1 MSFQKIKDLDG
12 DGFRQAVIDERE
24 TALVCFVSDW
34 SAPCREMER
43 VILKVAA
50 RFYGTVAFY
59 AVDVDNAPLVAAEYA
74 VASIPTLVFFAR
86 GEERDRMVGVRK
98 CEDLEKMIQRYL

>member
-1 MSFQKIKDLDG
+1 ML
-12 DGFRQAVIDERE
+12 FR
-24 TALVCFVSDW
+24 S
-34 SAPCREMER
+34 
-43 VILKVAA
+43 A

-74 VASIPTLVFFAR
+74 VASIPTLVFFVR

-98 CEDLEKMIQRYL
+98 SEDLEKMIQRYL